1 MPAAAVTTGRV
12 VVVVGGAVAVVVVG
26 GGTTCRI
33 TGAATVVGTGAGVV
47 VVGTGAGV
55 VVVVVWAAPW
65 TCGPPDPDEDVC
77 ALSAEVSFHEG
88 AVPLVPA
95 ADREPAGWPPAVVDA
110 DASEPPWINRSGT
123 ISTAPH
129 KRSATPGR
137 PPFFSLVLRTPHSL
151 WDEVC

>member
-1 MPAAAVTTGRV
+1 V

-33 TGAATVVGTGAGVV
+33 TGAATVVGTGAGAV

-55 VVVVVWAAPW
+55 VVVGAAPW

-95 ADREPAGWPPAVVDA
+95 AGREPAGWPPAVVDA